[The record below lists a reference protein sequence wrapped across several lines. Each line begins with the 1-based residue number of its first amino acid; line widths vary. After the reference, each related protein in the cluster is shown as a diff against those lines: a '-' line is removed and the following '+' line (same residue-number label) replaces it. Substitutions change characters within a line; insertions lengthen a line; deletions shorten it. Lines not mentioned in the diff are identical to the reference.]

1 MSPKVL
7 FHPSGIEDEA
17 EEGQRE
23 QRGLRLQGLWE
34 DMRGSRCVAVDQCRI
49 NWESWAEEGGV
60 NAGAEEGKGDEG
72 IQRQSVGTGRQ
83 WVAEEVAM
91 GVGKPL
97 ARGVLVLDTG
107 AKSPKKGDLALA
119 YPVLSEPRGAAGGAG
134 PICCH
139 PIGGGSWG
147 C

>member
-1 MSPKVL
+1 
-7 FHPSGIEDEA
+7 
-17 EEGQRE
+17 
-23 QRGLRLQGLWE
+23 
-34 DMRGSRCVAVDQCRI
+34 
-49 NWESWAEEGGV
+49 
-60 NAGAEEGKGDEG
+60 
-72 IQRQSVGTGRQ
+72 
-83 WVAEEVAM
+83 M

-119 YPVLSEPRGAAGGAG
+119 YSVLSEPRGAARGAG